1 MDRKSIC
8 CPIFLFVKLIWG
20 ILDNNS
26 EFIKRRKKMKRAFIF
41 LGIILF
47 VLFISSSITYGEQ
60 ATKGLKVFIV
70 SDHGIGSVVSDLQAT
85 PGRAQYQTYR
95 HLMTEEVNAAIRSA
109 LAVGAIEIMVTDSH
123 ANLQNIIVEE
133 LHPIAKLVRGGP
145 RPLCM
150 MEGID
155 ESFDAVIFIGGH
167 ARTGTR
173 YAVREHSF
181 GHDYLNIWVN
191 NILVNEFIFDSM
203 IAGYFDVPV
212 VLATGDEAFTRQ
224 MEEFLPNIETVSVM
238 KGVGQGA
245 ITIHP
250 SKSRALI
257 EQKTSDSLKRLSS
270 FKPAKLTPPYTLK
283 IEFAHVHFAELV
295 SWIPGVRLENDR
307 TISFTTEDFLQIP
320 HLLQV
325 IMNLNYSK

>member
-1 MDRKSIC
+1 MRKFFILLVVT
-8 CPIFLFVKLIWG
+8 LF
-20 ILDNNS
+20 
-26 EFIKRRKKMKRAFIF
+26 M
-41 LGIILF
+41 
-47 VLFISSSITYGEQ
+47 LFISSTAGYGKQ
-60 ATKGLKVFIV
+60 AVKGLKIFIV
-70 SDHGIGSVVSDLQAT
+70 SDHGIGSVVSDLQAV
-85 PGRAQYQTYR
+85 PGNAQYQVYR

-109 LAVGAIEIMVTDSH
+109 LAIGATEIMVADSH
-123 ANLQNIIVEE
+123 AHMQNIIVEE
-133 LHPIAKLVRGGP
+133 LNPAAKLVRGGP

-155 ESFDAVIFIGGH
+155 KSFDAVIFIGGH

-191 NILVNEFIFDSM
+191 DILVNEFIFNSI

-224 MEEFLPNIETVSVM
+224 MKEFLPNIETVTVM

-257 EQKTSDSLKRLSS
+257 EKITADALKRLSS
-270 FKPAKLTPPYTLK
+270 FKPVKLAPPYTLK

-295 SWIPGVRLENDR
+295 SWIPGVRMENDR

-320 HLLQV
+320 HLLEV

>member
-1 MDRKSIC
+1 MGGQRMDKLRSFFSF
-8 CPIFLFVKLIWG
+8 FLFL
-20 ILDNNS
+20 L
-26 EFIKRRKKMKRAFIF
+26 
-41 LGIILF
+41 LIILLP
-47 VLFISSSITYGEQ
+47 VTIASESNQKREGYEEQ
-60 ATKGLKVFIV
+60 AAKGLKVFIV
-70 SDHGIGSVVSDLQAT
+70 SDHGIGSVVSDLQAV
-85 PGRAQYQTYR
+85 PGRAQYQVYR
-95 HLMTEEVNAAIRSA
+95 HLMTEEVNACIR
-109 LAVGAIEIMVTDSH
+109 GAMAAGATEIMVADSH
-123 ANLQNIIVEE
+123 AHMQNIIVEE
-133 LHPIAKLVRGGP
+133 LNSVAKLVRGGP

-155 ESFDAVIFIGGH
+155 KSFDAVIIIGGH

-191 NILVNEFIFDSM
+191 DILVNEFIFNSM

-224 MEEFLPNIETVSVM
+224 MKEYLPNIETVTVM

-257 EQKTSDSLKRLSS
+257 EKKTTEALKRLSS
-270 FKPAKLTPPYTLK
+270 FKPAKLAPPYTLK
-283 IEFAHVHFAELV
+283 IEFAHVHLAELA
-295 SWIPGVRLENDR
+295 SWIPGVRLEDDR

-320 HLLQV
+320 HLLEV
-325 IMNLNYSK
+325 IMNLSYSK

>member
-1 MDRKSIC
+1 MRK
-8 CPIFLFVKLIWG
+8 IF
-20 ILDNNS
+20 ILLVVTLS
-26 EFIKRRKKMKRAFIF
+26 M
-41 LGIILF
+41 
-47 VLFISSSITYGEQ
+47 LFISSTVSYGEQ
-60 ATKGLKVFIV
+60 AVKGPKIFIV
-70 SDHGIGSVVSDLQAT
+70 SDHGIGSVVSDLQAV
-85 PGRAQYQTYR
+85 PGSAQYQVYR

-109 LAVGAIEIMVTDSH
+109 LAIGATEIMVADSH
-123 ANLQNIIVEE
+123 AHMQNIIVEE
-133 LHPIAKLVRGGP
+133 LNPVAKLVRGGP

-155 ESFDAVIFIGGH
+155 KSFDAVIFVGGH

-191 NILVNEFIFDSM
+191 DILVNEFIFNSI

-212 VLATGDEAFTRQ
+212 VLATGDEAFIRQ
-224 MEEFLPNIETVSVM
+224 MKEFLPNIETVTVM

-257 EQKTSDSLKRLSS
+257 EKKTTDALKRLSS
-270 FKPAKLTPPYTLK
+270 FKPVKLAPPYILK

-295 SWIPGVRLENDR
+295 SWIPGVRMENDR

-320 HLLQV
+320 HLLGV
-325 IMNLNYSK
+325 IMNLSYSK

>member
-1 MDRKSIC
+1 MRKIFVVLGIALF
-8 CPIFLFVKLIWG
+8 IFLFTSTIT
-20 ILDNNS
+20 S
-26 EFIKRRKKMKRAFIF
+26 ATRA
-41 LGIILF
+41 
-47 VLFISSSITYGEQ
+47 STD
-60 ATKGLKVFIV
+60 LKVFIV
-70 SDHGIGSVVSDLQAT
+70 SDHGIGSVVSDLQAV
-85 PGRAQYQTYR
+85 PGRQQYQEYR
-95 HLMTEEVNAAIRSA
+95 HLMTEEVNAAVRGA
-109 LAVGAIEIMVTDSH
+109 LAGGATEIMVADSH
-123 ANLQNIIVEE
+123 AHMQNIIVEE
-133 LHPIAKLVRGGP
+133 LDPAATLVRGGP

-191 NILVNEFIFDSM
+191 DILVNEFIFNSM

-212 VLATGDEAFTRQ
+212 VMATGDEAFTHQ
-224 MEEFLPNIETVSVM
+224 MLEFLPNIEAVAVM

-257 EQKTSDSLKRLSS
+257 EKKAAEAVKRLSS
-270 FKPAKLTPPYTLK
+270 FKPAKLALPFTLK
-283 IEFAHVHFAELV
+283 IEFAHVHHAELV
-295 SWIPGVRLENDR
+295 SWIPGVRLEDDR
-307 TISFTTEDFLQIP
+307 TVSYTTDDFLHIP
-320 HLLQV
+320 HLLEV

>member
-1 MDRKSIC
+1 LRK
-8 CPIFLFVKLIWG
+8 FFVLLVVTLF
-20 ILDNNS
+20 
-26 EFIKRRKKMKRAFIF
+26 M
-41 LGIILF
+41 
-47 VLFISSSITYGEQ
+47 LFISSTVSYGEQ
-60 ATKGLKVFIV
+60 AIKGLKVFIV
-70 SDHGIGSVVSDLQAT
+70 SDHGIGSVVSDLQAV
-85 PGRAQYQTYR
+85 PGSAQYQVYR

-109 LAVGAIEIMVTDSH
+109 LAIGATEIMVADSH
-123 ANLQNIIVEE
+123 AHMQNIIVEE
-133 LHPIAKLVRGGP
+133 LNPVAKLVRGGP

-155 ESFDAVIFIGGH
+155 KSFDAVIFIGGH

-191 NILVNEFIFDSM
+191 DILVNEFIFNSV

-224 MEEFLPNIETVSVM
+224 MKEFLPNIETVTVM

-257 EQKTSDSLKRLSS
+257 EKKTTDALKRLSS
-270 FKPAKLTPPYTLK
+270 FKPVKLSPPYTLK

-295 SWIPGVRLENDR
+295 SWIPGVKMENDR

-320 HLLQV
+320 HLLEV

>member
-1 MDRKSIC
+1 LRKFFILLVVT
-8 CPIFLFVKLIWG
+8 LFMPL
-20 ILDNNS
+20 
-26 EFIKRRKKMKRAFIF
+26 
-41 LGIILF
+41 
-47 VLFISSSITYGEQ
+47 ISSTVSYGEQ
-60 ATKGLKVFIV
+60 AVKGPKIFIV
-70 SDHGIGSVVSDLQAT
+70 SDHGIGSVVSDLQAV
-85 PGRAQYQTYR
+85 PGSAQYQVYR

-109 LAVGAIEIMVTDSH
+109 LAIGATEIMVADSH
-123 ANLQNIIVEE
+123 AHMQNIIVEE
-133 LHPIAKLVRGGP
+133 LNPVAKLVRGGP

-150 MEGID
+150 MAGID
-155 ESFDAVIFIGGH
+155 KSFDAVIFVGGH

-191 NILVNEFIFDSM
+191 DILVNEFIFNSI

-224 MEEFLPNIETVSVM
+224 MKEFLPNIETVTVM

-257 EQKTSDSLKRLSS
+257 EKKTTNALKRLSF
-270 FKPAKLTPPYTLK
+270 FKPVKLAPPYTLK

-295 SWIPGVRLENDR
+295 SWIPGVRMENDR
-307 TISFTTEDFLQIP
+307 TISFYTEDFLQIP
-320 HLLQV
+320 HLLVV
-325 IMNLNYSK
+325 IMNLSYCK

>member
-1 MDRKSIC
+1 
-8 CPIFLFVKLIWG
+8 
-20 ILDNNS
+20 
-26 EFIKRRKKMKRAFIF
+26 MKRLLILLGTTLFI
-41 LGIILF
+41 
-47 VLFISSSITYGEQ
+47 VFISSTTAYEEQ
-60 ATKGLKVFIV
+60 VAKDLKIFIV
-70 SDHGIGSVVSDLQAT
+70 SDHGIGSVVSNLQAV
-85 PGRAQYQTYR
+85 PGMAQYPEYR
-95 HLMTEEVNAAIRSA
+95 HLMTEEVNAAIKGA
-109 LAVGAIEIMVTDSH
+109 LAAGATEIMVADSH
-123 ANLQNIIVEE
+123 ANMQNIIVEE
-133 LHPIAKLVRGGP
+133 LDQVAKLVRGGP

-155 ESFDAVIFIGGH
+155 KSFAAVIFIGGH

-191 NILVNEFIFDSM
+191 DILVNEFIFNSM

-212 VLATGDEAFTRQ
+212 VLATGDESFTLQ
-224 MEEFLPNIETVSVM
+224 MKEFLPNIKTVSVM

-250 SKSRALI
+250 FKSRALI
-257 EQKTSDSLKRLSS
+257 EKKTNDAIKRLSS
-270 FKPAKLTPPYTLK
+270 FKPAKLASPYTLK

-295 SWIPGVRLENDR
+295 SWIPGVRLLEDR
-307 TISFTTEDFLQIP
+307 TVSFTTEDFLQIP
-320 HLLQV
+320 HLLEV